1 MDAFLKFVAF
11 TWYAALVSVGF
22 CQTGTTIASFDDWHP
37 QGKPYEGWATGEM
50 QPGSTSC
57 IVRATNFGG
66 VYAHLGSLDVS
77 EHDRLVLDADVLDG
91 EVGFV
96 VVLED
101 ADGTVNAYSWYN
113 CYHGKHRL
121 VQFFDTPGKVQKE
134 GGTPGLDRSH
144 LTGLHVQVDDGFG
157 SNSYTVAFNDLSA
170 MGGTVPEANGKAS
183 ELPTTYKTVR
193 DISYRGK
200 DAVGYMQ
207 ERCKLDIYYPEGKK
221 DFPTVVWFHSGGLKQ
236 GNRYIP
242 GELMN
247 KGFAVVAVD
256 YRLAP
261 QARAPEY
268 IEDAAAAVAW
278 VFKNIGRVGGSP
290 EKIVVAGASAGGY
303 LSLMV
308 GLDKTWLE
316 VHGVDADELSGIVSL
331 AGQVITHVA
340 VREEQG
346 IDRATPVVDS
356 LAPLNHVR
364 GDAPPVLLVTGDR
377 ELELL
382 GRYEENAYL
391 MRMLKINGQTDVELH
406 ELKGKDHAGVERPGL
421 QYLLKFIQKLDGG
434 LE

>member
-1 MDAFLKFVAF
+1 MGILKWIAF
-11 TWYAALVSVGF
+11 TALALNSFGE
-22 CQTGTTIASFDDWHP
+22 GTPIESFDDWKP
-37 QGKPYEGWATGEM
+37 QGKPYEGWATSEVV
-50 QPGSTSC
+50 PGATSC
-57 IVRATNFGG
+57 VVRANNFGG
-66 VYAHLGSLDVS
+66 VYTHLGSLDVS
-77 EHDRLVLDADVLDG
+77 AHDRMKLDAEVLDG

-113 CYHGKHRL
+113 CY
-121 VQFFDTPGKVQKE
+121 PGRQELIQYFNAPNKVQKE
-134 GGTPGLDRSH
+134 GGTPGLDLSK
-144 LTGLHVQVDDGFG
+144 LTGLHIQVDDGHG
-157 SNSYTVAFNDLSA
+157 SNNYAVAFNDLSA
-170 MGGTVPEANGKAS
+170 MGGVEPAAQKAAPAK
-183 ELPTTYKTVR
+183 LPTTYKTLR
-193 DISYRGK
+193 DIPYRGK
-200 DAVGYMQ
+200 DVTGYMQ
-207 ERCKLDIYYPEGKK
+207 ERCKLDVYYPESTE
-221 DFPTVVWFHSGGLKQ
+221 DFATVVWFHSGGLKR

-261 QARAPEY
+261 QAKAPEY

-278 VFKNIGRVGGSP
+278 VYQNIERVGGSP
-290 EKIVVAGASAGGY
+290 KKIVVAGASAGGY

-308 GLDKTWLE
+308 GLDKQWLA
-316 VHGVDADELSGIVSL
+316 VHSINADDLAGIVSL
-331 AGQVITHVA
+331 AGQAITHVA

-346 IDRATPVVDS
+346 IDRAKPVVNG

-391 MRMLKINGQTDVELH
+391 LRMLKLNGHKNVELH
-406 ELKGKDHAGVERPGL
+406 ELKGKDHGGVERPGL
-421 QYLLKFIQKLDGG
+421 QYLLKFMLKVDRGMQ
-434 LE
+434 